1 MNRDRVVK
9 EMRAGLDL
17 RRKWCMSMPSGRLR
31 DLPEGGELHAP
42 GRRATSVKGEAS
54 SRAAASWDGKLFL
67 WGGCGLYAGPAFATT
82 LHAHH
87 ALQVCIGMSGRFRL
101 RSGAAAPWRAYRG
114 AVVLSDQSHQLD
126 GQGYRV
132 ALLYLDP
139 ESRLARRIAQLQ
151 ARGGIFAVRK
161 ATVESLRSRLSG
173 LIEAEP
179 TARLCEELLEALV
192 RKDNVL
198 APLDGR
204 VASAVELLRAAP
216 GRRMP
221 IAELA
226 PAVGLSPS
234 RLAHLFRAHTG
245 LPVRRYLL
253 WLRLGDALQ
262 QLTHGVSLTTAA
274 HAAGFA
280 DSAHFS
286 RTFRAMLGITPS
298 SLG

>member
-1 MNRDRVVK
+1 
-9 EMRAGLDL
+9 
-17 RRKWCMSMPSGRLR
+17 MPSGRLGE
-31 DLPEGGELHAP
+31 PSAGGKLRAR
-42 GRRATSVKGEAS
+42 GRRAAAVKGKAS
-54 SRAAASWDGKLFL
+54 PQTHASWDGKLFL
-67 WGGCGLYAGPAFATT
+67 WGGCGLYAGPAFLTT

-87 ALQVCIGMSGRFRL
+87 ALQVCIGISGRFRL
-101 RSGAAAPWRAYRG
+101 RSGEGAPWRAYRG
-114 AVVLSDQSHQLD
+114 AVVLPDQSHQLD
-126 GQGYRV
+126 GKGNRV

-139 ESRLARRIAQLQ
+139 ESTLARRVAQLQ
-151 ARGGIFAVRK
+151 SRGGIFAIRT

-179 TARLCEELLEALV
+179 TERLCEELLEALV
-192 RKDNVL
+192 HKDNVL
-198 APLDGR
+198 APLDCR
-204 VASAVELLRAAP
+204 VASAVELLRGAP
-216 GRRMP
+216 ERHMP

-234 RLAHLFRAHTG
+234 RLAHLFRTHTG

-262 QLTHGVSLTTAA
+262 QLTHGASLTTAA

-298 SLG
+298 ALG